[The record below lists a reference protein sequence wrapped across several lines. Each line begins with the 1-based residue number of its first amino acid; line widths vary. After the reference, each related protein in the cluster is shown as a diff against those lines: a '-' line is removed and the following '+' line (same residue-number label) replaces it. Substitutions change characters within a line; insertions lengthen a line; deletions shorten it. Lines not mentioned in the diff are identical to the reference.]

1 MAIVSTAD
9 TFVKVLTQMQQALP
23 GVLIDANVS
32 GAAAS
37 IIHSALVD
45 VYTIRRG
52 PLPFLAR
59 NQRAIATPAIVNH
72 ALLYVLAGVWH
83 AQLVDTPGV

>member
-1 MAIVSTAD
+1 MHERHARIT
-9 TFVKVLTQMQQALP
+9 LTQMQQALP

-52 PLPFLAR
+52 PLPFLYSGTLR
-59 NQRAIATPAIVNH
+59 GSRPRH
-72 ALLYVLAGVWH
+72 ELAMTLRIPTWH
-83 AQLVDTPGV
+83 AISE